1 MRKIISV
8 CGDLTQGSIFNNAQC
23 EEYTNCYGLII
34 SARCDLAHCK
44 LEKFS
49 YIPIVSIDDWICK
62 DGFFIAKNRI
72 RSEYLSTISN
82 RLVSLNKS
90 EEMMN
95 YIGLSVIRDKV
106 LSDNKIDKKIK
117 IKIDKVISLDSHEN
131 YEDLTIEKEDI
142 DKLLKK
148 IINELV
154 KYSLS
159 GYYFIEKVDNKEGF
173 YVALLR
179 ELRFIPSNIV
189 YKLSKGF
196 IPTRKEDALGI
207 LFEKEVETFF
217 CCKLNS
223 PYIEHLMQLFSLQYA
238 RIGIDDFKEVTNVLQ
253 EVGL

>member
-8 CGDLTQGSIFNNAQC
+8 CVDLTQGSIFNNALC
-23 EEYTNCYGLII
+23 EEYTNCYGLVI

-49 YIPIVSIDDWICK
+49 YIPIVSIEDWICK
-62 DGFFIAKNRI
+62 DGFYIAKNRMK
-72 RSEYLSTISN
+72 SEYLSTISN
-82 RLVSLNKS
+82 YLESMGKTKD
-90 EEMMN
+90 MMN
-95 YIGLSVIRDKV
+95 YISLEVIRDKV
-106 LSDNKIDKKIK
+106 LSDSKKDKKAK
-117 IKIDKVISLDSHEN
+117 NKIDKVIALDSHGK

-154 KYSLS
+154 KYSLT
-159 GYYFIEKVDNKEGF
+159 GYYFIEKVDNKEGY

-196 IPTRKEDALGI
+196 IPTRKEEGLGI
-207 LFEKEVETFF
+207 LFEKEVETFL

-223 PYIEHLMQLFSLQYA
+223 PFIEHLMQLFLLQYA
-238 RIGIDDFKEVTNVLQ
+238 RIGIDDFKEVTNVFQ